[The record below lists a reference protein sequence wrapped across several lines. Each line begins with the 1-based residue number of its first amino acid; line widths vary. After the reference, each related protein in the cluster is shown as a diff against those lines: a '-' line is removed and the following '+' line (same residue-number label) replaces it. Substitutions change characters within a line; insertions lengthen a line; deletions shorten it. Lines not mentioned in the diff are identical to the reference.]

1 MGMVTSS
8 NLGTILRHY
17 ASRQESGFV
26 NLREFSEYIRKYSA
40 KHLEE
45 QPDLVK
51 YLESTETSLLK
62 DAEDLAEKHEVYILN
77 QTQGKASLIVITY
90 YSIQFANRYKEIA
103 TNITTPFPII
113 SDLPKQLPSD
123 AIEKFPAEEFIPSIQ
138 EKQNTKS
145 PKLYCLLMPR
155 DVPSILFPACVPV
168 QYLVKTAMAK
178 IRHILKK
185 DEYHDYFQKKLRTSN
200 PGKELSSQNFYKKFI
215 AQNEVQDLNMDISGD
230 SFYFW
235 NQLCYFI
242 RQDFEK
248 VKDRTSEHTNILQS
262 IAISEIWTGALKEKA
277 SKKQQKELA
286 LHELEEA
293 LEKPPFFFSMEGI
306 LKLTDSKGKLLYGQI
321 SEEELKDFLQKLTT
335 ECPNN
340 ELPRLL
346 VFKIETGARYFIF
359 KDRVFQLVI
368 RLSNEAHDTVEK
380 NLTEKWFNALSNYKK
395 LPEMKDSKLF
405 ENCIKKEVKI
415 CSPVLYAL
423 LNANFL
429 TMLSFESER
438 NNDVR
443 LFSNGKLLPYSDL
456 LMLKSSTILSNAKM
470 MLPFWYTIPIISWIA
485 RLLKKKN
492 TTVQTTSKAA
502 KELTSDDI
510 PDDSPQSSQNGS
522 KREVLA
528 RTAKEISEYLVPAG
542 STIDRELDSYLK
554 IWNKM
559 ITKEAHDTLT
569 ADVNSLIRDYM
580 RKVIKTISA
589 QTFSLERVQSL
600 AETLVKT
607 PNMQKIK
614 EEEAL
619 NMYVQLFILR
629 LISNG

>member
-1 MGMVTSS
+1 
-8 NLGTILRHY
+8 
-17 ASRQESGFV
+17 
-26 NLREFSEYIRKYSA
+26 
-40 KHLEE
+40 
-45 QPDLVK
+45 
-51 YLESTETSLLK
+51 
-62 DAEDLAEKHEVYILN
+62 
-77 QTQGKASLIVITY
+77 
-90 YSIQFANRYKEIA
+90 
-103 TNITTPFPII
+103 
-113 SDLPKQLPSD
+113 
-123 AIEKFPAEEFIPSIQ
+123 
-138 EKQNTKS
+138 
-145 PKLYCLLMPR
+145 
-155 DVPSILFPACVPV
+155 
-168 QYLVKTAMAK
+168 
-178 IRHILKK
+178 
-185 DEYHDYFQKKLRTSN
+185 
-200 PGKELSSQNFYKKFI
+200 
-215 AQNEVQDLNMDISGD
+215 MDISGD

>member
-1 MGMVTSS
+1 MSTSS

-17 ASRQESGFV
+17 ATRQESAFV
-26 NLREFSEYIRKYSA
+26 NLREFSEYIKKYSA

-51 YLESTETSLLK
+51 YLETTESSLLK
-62 DAEDLAEKHEVYILN
+62 DAEELAEKHEVYILN
-77 QTQGKASLIVITY
+77 KTLGKASVIVITY
-90 YSIQFANRYKEIA
+90 YSIQFANRYKEIVS
-103 TNITTPFPII
+103 NITTPFPIV

-123 AIEKFPAEEFIPSIQ
+123 AIEKFSADEFIPSAQ

-155 DVPSILFPACVPV
+155 DVPSILFPACVPI
-168 QYLVKTAMAK
+168 QFLIKTAMAK
-178 IRHILKK
+178 IRHMLKK

-200 PGKELSSQNFYKKFI
+200 PGKELSAQNYFKKFI
-215 AQNEVQDLNMDISGD
+215 SQNETQDLNMDISGD
-230 SFYFW
+230 NFYFW

-262 IAISEIWTGALKEKA
+262 VAISEIWTNSLKEKA

-286 LHELEEA
+286 LKELEQD
-293 LEKPPFFFSMEGI
+293 LEKPPFFFSMESI
-306 LKLTDSKGKLLYGQI
+306 LKLKDSKGKLIYGQI
-321 SEEELKDFLQKLTT
+321 SEDELKDFLQRLTT

-359 KDRVFQLVI
+359 KERVFQLVI

-380 NLTEKWFNALSNYKK
+380 RITEKWFNALSNYQK
-395 LPEMKDSKLF
+395 LPEMKDEKLF
-405 ENCIKKEVKI
+405 ENCVKKEVKE

-429 TMLSFESER
+429 TMLSFESDH

-443 LFSNGKLLPYSDL
+443 IFSNGKLLPYTEL
-456 LMLKSSTILSNAKM
+456 LMLKSSSILSNAKM
-470 MLPFWYTIPIISWIA
+470 MLPFWYTIPIISWLA
-485 RLLKKKN
+485 KLFNKKN
-492 TTVQTTSKAA
+492 KTIPTPSNKV
-502 KELTSDDI
+502 KEFTSDDI
-510 PDDSPQSSQNGS
+510 PDDSHSSGKNGS
-522 KREVLA
+522 KREILTK
-528 RTAKEISEYLVPAG
+528 TAKEISEYLVPPG

-569 ADVNSLIRDYM
+569 SDVNSLIRDYM

-589 QTFSLERVQSL
+589 QTFSLERVQNL

-619 NMYVQLFILR
+619 SMYVQLFILR